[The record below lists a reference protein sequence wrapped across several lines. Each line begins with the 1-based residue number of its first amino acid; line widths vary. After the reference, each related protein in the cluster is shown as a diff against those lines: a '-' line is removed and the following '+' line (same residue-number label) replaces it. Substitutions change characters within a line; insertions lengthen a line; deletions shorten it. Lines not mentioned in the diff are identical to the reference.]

1 MENVKIKSAE
11 IYSKILEVSEN
22 SYYRWKSKDH
32 TVLMNLLEKYF
43 SENDL
48 QEFLETGKIQKQ
60 ERLNE
65 LIEIEKKYNQITKII
80 GWEIK
85 YEY

>member
-65 LIEIEKKYNQITKII
+65 LIETEKKYNQITKII

-85 YEY
+85 FN

>member
-1 MENVKIKSAE
+1 MGNQKTNNSKKEVIKEILTIADKTFYNYKNENRPI
-11 IYSKILEVSEN
+11 I
-22 SYYRWKSKDH
+22 
-32 TVLMNLLEKYF
+32 NLLEKYF
-43 SENDL
+43 SKEEL
-48 QEFLETGKIQKQ
+48 QEFIETGKIQKQ

-85 YEY
+85 

>member
-48 QEFLETGKIQKQ
+48 QEFLETGKIQNQ

-65 LIEIEKKYNQITKII
+65 LIEIEKKYNQIVKITN
-80 GWEIK
+80 GE
-85 YEY
+85 

>member
-65 LIEIEKKYNQITKII
+65 LIEDIKNLMKKYI
-80 GWEIK
+80 GE
-85 YEY
+85 

>member
-11 IYSKILEVSEN
+11 IYSKILEVSEK

-48 QEFLETGKIQKQ
+48 QEFLETGKIQNQ

-65 LIEIEKKYNQITKII
+65 LIETEKKYNQITKII

-85 YEY
+85 FN

>member
-1 MENVKIKSAE
+1 
-11 IYSKILEVSEN
+11 
-22 SYYRWKSKDH
+22 
-32 TVLMNLLEKYF
+32 MNLLEKYF

-65 LIEIEKKYNQITKII
+65 LIEIGKKYNQITKII

-85 YEY
+85 YGY